1 MAGVYTNAVMTGRPS
16 KLWWT
21 RKPKALDEEEAD
33 QKVERVVRVIERV
46 ARSQVSRNVTQP
58 NKVAR
63 AEVRQQIEPLVQE
76 MPGLDWGTVYR
87 SLLIQAAAQRQAI
100 LAEEA
105 QRLQR
110 QADDEDDLIVL
121 LIG

>member
-1 MAGVYTNAVMTGRPS
+1 MAVVYTNAVMTGRPS

-21 RKPKALDEEEAD
+21 RKPKALDDEEAD

-76 MPGLDWGTVYR
+76 MPGFDWGTVYR

-121 LIG
+121 LMG